1 MAARIVKT
9 CSCSCLGLSSVLP
22 LCGFSPVGKQLKSRH
37 LFILGAADWNKN
49 AYKWRLTGAGLT
61 IACNIMQGY
70 LHRNK
75 ALLKEMG
82 QLMVWATHIRKV
94 CPILSS
100 IKIFC
105 KVLWKLME
113 APKRLRGGLF
123 WNFKKIHTYIYIYI
137 YVCVCMYMYIFGGTF
152 FQLCYI
158 YIYM

>member
-1 MAARIVKT
+1 MAARIVKA

-22 LCGFSPVGKQLKSRH
+22 LCSFSPVGKQLKSRH

-61 IACNIMQGY
+61 IACNIMKGY

-75 ALLKEMG
+75 ALLTEMG

-123 WNFKKIHTYIYIYI
+123 WNLKKIHI
-137 YVCVCMYMYIFGGTF
+137 YVYILGNFLPIT
-152 FQLCYI
+152 LYI
-158 YIYM
+158 HLYVNWKF